1 VSRRRLAFRP
11 GARAELRETRRYY
24 EGQLPGLGRR
34 FLADVDAALGYA
46 VEQPEMFPVVEGSG
60 GARRVLLRRFPYS
73 LVYDVGPDVIVV
85 LACVHHRQHPAAWQ
99 APRR

>member
-1 VSRRRLAFRP
+1 MSRRFLAFRP
-11 GARAELRETRRYY
+11 GARAELRAARRYY

-34 FLADVDAALGYA
+34 FLADVDAALGY
-46 VEQPEMFPVVEGSG
+46 VLGQPEMFPAVEGAG

-73 LVYDVGPDVIVV
+73 LVYEVHLGAIVV
-85 LACVHHRQHPAAWQ
+85 LACVHHRQHPDTWR